1 MIPAYESQASR
12 RRRLHRKHGRG
23 TESGFRLPHVAA
35 AARWTG
41 MRMDASVEGVEKP
54 AESAPRAG
62 GNPAHDNFR
71 EEREELERV
80 LSDPEISRSQS
91 LVRFLSFICNKYFEG
106 QTEDIREYTIAVEAL
121 GRKESSFDSH
131 IDPIVRVTARSLRK
145 KLWKLYK
152 TDGQNHPLQIVLPLG
167 HYIPQFVRPSAPG
180 AHLPPDEAALEAE
193 EDAEALTGAHPA
205 HAGFFAARRGLVVQV
220 ALVVLIVPSVF
231 FAGYL
236 LGRHTERPAQPAT
249 QSFKWG
255 DPIWSDEFDGA
266 AEQAPNPA
274 KWAYDTGSSD
284 EWGNRGWGDHEVE
297 TYCAQAGVNPHG
309 CDPHRPS
316 AFLDGSG
323 HLVLR
328 AERTADGDWT
338 SARLTTRG
346 LKDFQY
352 GRIEAR
358 MRLPVGT
365 GLWPSFWMLGSNY
378 RTTAWPASGSATIVE
393 NASLTQRTNGIGP
406 NMIRAT
412 LHGPRYYG
420 GNGLWRDY
428 KLPNGARVDDG
439 NFHTYGIIWSP
450 GMMQFYV
457 DDPAN
462 IFFVQDA
469 EDLPEGG
476 QWVFDHPF
484 FLVMNLAVG
493 GDWPG
498 NPDATTPNPAEML
511 VDYVRAYKIP
521 PVPAPAI
528 QWQPVDVKAG
538 SSVASVITL
547 RARDYSGRVH
557 LACSI
562 EPATASCALASSI
575 VDLSDTLSQDDSL
588 TISTDFFS
596 DKGRVVAPP
605 GRYKM
610 TITATTIS
618 GDRSLLSVPFEVR
631 AAE

>member
-1 MIPAYESQASR
+1 
-12 RRRLHRKHGRG
+12 
-23 TESGFRLPHVAA
+23 
-35 AARWTG
+35 
-41 MRMDASVEGVEKP
+41 MDASCEGVDKP
-54 AESAPRAG
+54 AESATGSSGLDRRD
-62 GNPAHDNFR
+62 HFS
-71 EEREELERV
+71 EERAELERV
-80 LSDPEISRSQS
+80 LNDPEISRSQS

-106 QTEDIREYTIAVEAL
+106 QTEDIREYTIAIEAL

-167 HYIPQFVRPSAPG
+167 HYVPQFVRPSAQG
-180 AHLPPDEAALEAE
+180 THLPSDEAVL
-193 EDAEALTGAHPA
+193 DAEADDDAESLANIHPA
-205 HAGFFAARRGLVVQV
+205 PVGFFAAHHRLVLQA
-220 ALVVLIVPSVF
+220 ALVLLTVPSVF
-231 FAGYL
+231 LAGYL
-236 LGRHTERPAQPAT
+236 FGRHADRPAQPAT
-249 QSFKWG
+249 QSFRWG
-255 DPIWSDEFDGA
+255 DPVWSDEFDGA
-266 AEQAPNPA
+266 AEQAPDPA
-274 KWAYDTGSSD
+274 KWAFDTGSHD
-284 EWGNRGWGDHEVE
+284 EVGNQGWGDHEVE
-297 TYCAQAGVNPHG
+297 TYCAPAGTNPHG
-309 CDPHRPS
+309 CDPHRPN
-316 AFLDGSG
+316 AFLDGAG
-323 HLVLR
+323 HLILR
-328 AERTADGDWT
+328 AARTADGDWT
-338 SARLTTRG
+338 SARLNTRG

-358 MRLPVGT
+358 MKLPVGT
-365 GLWPSFWMLGSNY
+365 GLWPEFWILGSNY
-378 RTTAWPASGSATIVE
+378 RTTGWPASGSATIVE
-393 NASLTQRTNGIGP
+393 NVSLTQRTNGIGP

-420 GNGLWRDY
+420 GNGLWHDF
-428 KLPNGARVDDG
+428 KFPNGARVDDG
-439 NFHTYGIIWSP
+439 NFHTYGIIWSQ

-462 IFFVQDA
+462 VFYALDA
-469 EDLPEGG
+469 DDLPAGG

-511 VDYVRAYKIP
+511 VDYVRVYKIP

-588 TISTDFFS
+588 TISTGVFS